1 MRTHRFRGSR
11 ARTSTQGFSCT
22 VAALA
27 VLAAGCGSAAS
38 ASEDAVAWTNQV
50 CAALTGFTRA
60 ATTSPRIDPADRVAA
75 VREVSRYLGSTSEE
89 LQRSLTALD
98 AVGPSPVDGGDEYV
112 GRLGEALRGIRT
124 GYESARTQLAAVDV
138 SDPAALAT
146 AVAPLQNLRNLPD
159 PTEGMGTSE
168 QLRAASEQAENCREL
183 SSSSPTTG

>member
-1 MRTHRFRGSR
+1 MRTHS
-11 ARTSTQGFSCT
+11 FSCT

-27 VLAAGCGSAAS
+27 VLAAGCGSAAPS

-98 AVGPSPVDGGDEYV
+98 AVGPSPVEGGDEYV

-138 SDPAALAT
+138 SDPAAHAT
-146 AVAPLQNLRNLPD
+146 AVPAAVAPLQNLRNLPD

-183 SSSSPTTG
+183 STSDPTTG